1 MDEFKVPME
10 KQKTTIPNKV
20 EQQSIQTH
28 GDYYNPHAVAEWEEF
43 LKSAHYGAVL
53 PAGYL
58 EVDKLQDDPTFCIQ
72 TSVHPLELEARCATL
87 IAQFNSF
94 KGISPQNRLRV
105 SDLAYYN
112 LAHDTAETEVWRGI
126 LNFRQPNT
134 TYLSAISPLQKC
146 GDSSMQDQLADANWH
161 PVFGPNFFRPAP
173 RDPSLTS
180 WGSEGDLAAFRCEGT
195 SARLTRAPTFGSS
208 TASDREWVHNV
219 VNGYMNVSDEWLVYD
234 GASSTS
240 VARSKSVISNCSAL
254 INHDHEC
261 TAPSN
266 LLPASPVIN
275 LGPAPAATGIEYT
288 GPNPSAALEQR
299 LDDHVD
305 APVAREESDLERA
318 SLRRAERHYL
328 IIFVLVVFIFVGG
341 SIAAIIGAFVFA
353 ARRHIL

>member
-1 MDEFKVPME
+1 MDEFEVSME
-10 KQKTTIPNKV
+10 NQKTTVLNKE
-20 EQQSIQTH
+20 EQQLIQTH
-28 GDYYNPHAVAEWEEF
+28 DDYYNPDAVAEWEEF

-58 EVDKLQDDPTFCIQ
+58 KVDKLQNDPTFCIQ

-112 LAHDTAETEVWRGI
+112 LAHEIAETEIWRGI
-126 LNFRQPNT
+126 LNFRQPDT
-134 TYLSAISPLQKC
+134 TSLNAISPVQKC
-146 GDSSMQDQLADANWH
+146 GDSSTQDQLADANWH
-161 PVFGPNFFRPAP
+161 PVFGPNFVRPAP
-173 RDPSLTS
+173 REPSLIS

-234 GASSTS
+234 GAESTS
-240 VARSKSVISNCSAL
+240 IARSKSVISNCSAL

-288 GPNPSAALEQR
+288 GPNPSAS
-299 LDDHVD
+299 LDQLLNDHVD
-305 APVAREESDLERA
+305 APVATDESDLKRA
-318 SLRRAERHYL
+318 SFRRAERHYL
-328 IIFVLVVFIFVGG
+328 IIFLLVVIIFFGG

-353 ARRHIL
+353 ARRGIL

>member
-1 MDEFKVPME
+1 
-10 KQKTTIPNKV
+10 
-20 EQQSIQTH
+20 
-28 GDYYNPHAVAEWEEF
+28 
-43 LKSAHYGAVL
+43 
-53 PAGYL
+53 
-58 EVDKLQDDPTFCIQ
+58 
-72 TSVHPLELEARCATL
+72 
-87 IAQFNSF
+87 
-94 KGISPQNRLRV
+94 
-105 SDLAYYN
+105 
-112 LAHDTAETEVWRGI
+112 
-126 LNFRQPNT
+126 
-134 TYLSAISPLQKC
+134 
-146 GDSSMQDQLADANWH
+146 MQDQLADANWH

-173 RDPSLTS
+173 RDPNLTS
-180 WGSEGDLAAFRCEGT
+180 WGSEDDLAAFRCEGT

-234 GASSTS
+234 GAESNS
-240 VARSKSVISNCSAL
+240 VARSKSMISDCSAL

-305 APVAREESDLERA
+305 APVARDESDLERA

-328 IIFVLVVFIFVGG
+328 IVSSYHLLASLPRLTFITNSMLVVDFRTCCFHLRRWIDCCYYW
-341 SIAAIIGAFVFA
+341 SICV
-353 ARRHIL
+353 RC